1 MKIFAS
7 GDNFTHEMYVK
18 IKLISSNK
26 IENNP
31 HDHDH
36 DYHDHHHHHHHHHH
50 KNSTAHFSLAILIE
64 MFEFRNLY
72 F

>member
-1 MKIFAS
+1 MFGYKYCENFAS

-36 DYHDHHHHHHHHHH
+36 DHDHHHH